1 MTDRFP
7 TFPST
12 SGSTAPPEVTMTHA
26 RTAHMQGHIH
36 NDGLS
41 DYLQLLA
48 STNRSARI
56 TAHTPTGDAHLHFM
70 HGQLTHARF
79 GPVTGESAVR
89 EILRAHGTFQ
99 GHLTTDDGAAQAPE
113 RNIPVGRS
121 LQNVLLDAAL
131 EVDHA
136 AQEFLFDPEPPAPAP
151 VPLNVPDAG
160 VIPTLV
166 TPLDLIDEEFSAAVW
181 RVMNAVNG
189 ERSLTDI
196 GAAVGLDVPF
206 VQQVIATQTE
216 RGYVTVQRPALPAA
230 FWADVLDHLRQVVGP
245 AAALLMDD
253 AADDLGI
260 QDQRV
265 YADQAAPMLDVI
277 TASIPPAKQPA
288 FQAHA
293 RALLDRHTP

>member
-1 MTDRFP
+1 
-7 TFPST
+7 
-12 SGSTAPPEVTMTHA
+12 MTHA
-26 RTAHMQGHIH
+26 RTAHMQGHIQ

-56 TAHTPTGDAHLHFM
+56 TAHTAAGDAHLHFV

-79 GPVTGESAVR
+79 GPVTGEVAVR

-99 GHLTTDDGAAQAPE
+99 GHLTTDDETARAPE
-113 RNIPVGRS
+113 RNMPLGRS

-136 AQEFLFDPEPPAPAP
+136 TQEFLFDPEPPAPDA

-160 VIPTLV
+160 VVPTLV
-166 TPLDLIDEEFSAAVW
+166 TPLDLIEEEFSAPVW

-189 ERSLTDI
+189 QRSLTDVA
-196 GAAVGLDVPF
+196 AAVGLDVPF

-216 RGYVTVQRPALPAA
+216 RGHVQVQRPAMPAA
-230 FWADVLDHLRQVVGP
+230 FWTDVLDHLRQVVGP
-245 AAALLMDD
+245 AATLLMDD

-265 YADQAAPMLDVI
+265 YADQAAPMLDLI

-293 RALLDRHTP
+293 RILLGRYAH